1 VIRTFIDSGVLIQ
14 AIRGEENLSQKALN
28 ILADSNREFV
38 SSIFLKMEVLPKA
51 IYNKQSSE
59 AKFYQEYFD
68 SVTYWAM
75 DINQI
80 ILNAYR
86 EASQY
91 GLGAMDA
98 LHIASAVLKQHRY
111 LIILDDVNYLFSP
124 HKPIGTYQS
133 GYENYN
139 LFFKLLTETK
149 HQSCIIANTS
159 QKIRELSQGFSL
171 EL

>member
-1 VIRTFIDSGVLIQ
+1 MIRTFIDSGVLIQ
-14 AIRGEENLSQKALN
+14 AIRGEEKLANKALE
-28 ILADSNREFV
+28 ILEDTNREFA

-51 IYNKQSSE
+51 IYNNQPGE
-59 AKFYQEYFD
+59 VQFYQEYFE

-98 LHIASAVLKQHRY
+98 LHIASALSLKATEFITSEKVNKSIHRTPSIH
-111 LIILDDVNYLFSP
+111 IISIYG
-124 HKPIGTYQS
+124 I
-133 GYENYN
+133 
-139 LFFKLLTETK
+139 
-149 HQSCIIANTS
+149 
-159 QKIRELSQGFSL
+159 
-171 EL
+171 